1 MSSTELEEIERRT
14 PRPTREPLTWKGSL
28 MAISDLILQLGK
40 QSKHLED
47 TASALHADND
57 AQLKAR
63 EAELRSSLA
72 KVKST
77 VDQNLQAGSKAT
89 ATRLA
94 ELQRTLSEGFEALRT
109 DGTARGKVGAE
120 DAIAFAVHALQE
132 AEYLLAAVAAHN
144 DADPEIDVE
153 AADVAVADGIATEDS
168 GAVSS
173 DPAVGAHDAANS
185 AVAVTANKP
194 TVKTKVHATSTN
206 KAQSKRPP
214 E

>member
-1 MSSTELEEIERRT
+1 
-14 PRPTREPLTWKGSL
+14 

-63 EAELRSSLA
+63 ETELRSSLA

-77 VDQNLQAGSKAT
+77 VDQKLQADSKAT
-89 ATRLA
+89 ATRVA

-109 DGTARGKVGAE
+109 DGAARGKVNAE

-132 AEYLLAAVAAHN
+132 AEYLLAAVAAHD
-144 DADPEIDVE
+144 DAGPEIDV
-153 AADVAVADGIATEDS
+153 AAANVAVADGIATDDS
-168 GAVSS
+168 GAVGSDTAVATHVAA
-173 DPAVGAHDAANS
+173 DPAVTVAADQS
-185 AVAVTANKP
+185 S
-194 TVKTKVHATSTN
+194 VKTKTPATSTKKTQSKSPK
-206 KAQSKRPP
+206 KAQSKRPS